1 MKHFLQHNIT
11 LLFLIGSL
19 CLMAQPQTERL
30 TMVTYNLLY
39 YRQTTTFCDA
49 TQNSS
54 VAKDGYMRTIFNHI
68 QPDIIAAQE
77 IGANPV
83 NLDRILTNV
92 LNVNGVTSWQHAPYE
107 SNGFSNIVNGLFYN
121 GAKVG
126 HVSTTAIT
134 RDVNNNS
141 LVRSIDLHRLYYK
154 DSLLGFGADTIFF
167 TVGVAHLKAGSTGQD
182 QLDRAAATL
191 ATMQH
196 IQVNVPDENRF
207 FAGDFNVRASTETSF
222 QNLINYSNA
231 AFRFLDPINR
241 LGTWYQNPS
250 FSDIHTQSTRTNDN
264 TNGGCFSGGGMD
276 DRLDFILTTSAVMN
290 GTSGMQY
297 VPNSYKT
304 VGQDGIRYNRSLID
318 STFAANNSVPFN
330 VLMALFN
337 MSDHLPVSMQLDV
350 TRQTV
355 STPAPINPV
364 QFNYN
369 NPATDQLFV
378 ALSGHRSQEALT
390 LAITDLTGKEVLTQ
404 VLRANTD
411 GKAQHTLDVSA
422 LPRGLYLLQVRA
434 GAAQNSRK
442 LILQ

>member
-1 MKHFLQHNIT
+1 MKHFLRYSFSFLFLVGTFCLLAQPRTEKLT
-11 LLFLIGSL
+11 LL
-19 CLMAQPQTERL
+19 
-30 TMVTYNLLY
+30 TYNLLY
-39 YRQTTTFCDA
+39 YRQTTSFCDA

-54 VAKDGYMRTIFNHI
+54 VAKDGYMRTIFYYT
-68 QPDIIAAQE
+68 QPDVIAAQE

-92 LNVNGVTSWQHAPYE
+92 LNVNGVTAWQHAPYE

-121 GAKVG
+121 GNKVG
-126 HVSTTAIT
+126 HAGTTAVT

-167 TVGVAHLKAGSTGQD
+167 TVAVAHLKAGSTGQD
-182 QLDRAAATL
+182 QIDRAAATL
-191 ATMQH
+191 ALMQH

-222 QNLINYSNA
+222 QNLVNYTNA
-231 AFRFLDPINR
+231 AFRFQDPISR

-250 FSDIHTQSTRTNDN
+250 FTDIHTQSTRTNDN

-276 DRLDFILTTSAVMN
+276 DRLDFVLTSSAVMN
-290 GTSGMQY
+290 GTNGMQY

-304 VGQDGIRYNRSLID
+304 IGQDGIRYNRSLVD
-318 STFAANNSVPFN
+318 SIFSPNNSVPYN

-337 MSDHLPVSMQLDV
+337 MSDHLPVSMDVNV
-350 TRQTV
+350 TRQTIGTAEP
-355 STPAPINPV
+355 SIKL
-364 QFNYN
+364 QFNFN
-369 NPATDQLFV
+369 NPATNQLFLSTTGHHTQEPILL
-378 ALSGHRSQEALT
+378 AL
-390 LAITDLTGKEVLTQ
+390 IDLTGKEVRTH
-404 VLRANTD
+404 VLQSDAQ
-411 GKAQHTLDVSA
+411 GKAQHTLDVQH
-422 LPRGLYLLQVRA
+422 LPRGLYILQVRS
-434 GAAQNSRK
+434 GASQISRK